1 MLRGQRRD
9 RLKRTCAAALAAVV
23 TIATL
28 GACGTRL
35 DEDAVRGVQ
44 TTTSEEIVGEREGT
58 SGAPAAGQTTTEE
71 TRTGPTVDDGSPVA
85 PSIRRDD
92 RTGVAGG
99 TIKVGGIFPL
109 SGGLSALGRPVEQA
123 ARAYFRHV
131 NDTGG
136 VNGRKI
142 EFIAE
147 DDAADPNRTRS
158 AAEKLV
164 NQDKVF
170 VMGPSFTPF
179 SPDLVGFLEDRGV
192 PFIGF
197 DGNTVDGFKSR
208 STISLGASI
217 PPHAEVLVPYWYRKT
232 KAQRIG
238 VVYLDVPPAREYLVH
253 TREVVCPK
261 LGCEVV
267 VERPIQFTT
276 TDYTSILIAMRS
288 ADVDGIFIVTDPASA
303 VKLLLQARA
312 QNYKPSPG
320 GYLGQH
326 GIYLDLVP
334 ESCGSFCDGIM
345 APTSLFPP
353 TVPNP
358 ATNEMRRVVGTY
370 YRDVEYG
377 YFTELGYAS
386 ARMLV
391 DLIKRT
397 GSDLERAT
405 LLDTARSLTRYDTG
419 GFTNPKRPINI
430 SPGVEHPRD
439 MIIVRMQD
447 EKWVQESGWLPPGDF

>member
-1 MLRGQRRD
+1 MPL
-9 RLKRTCAAALAAVV
+9 LALCLVAA
-23 TIATL
+23 
-28 GACGTRL
+28 ACGTRL
-35 DEDAVRGVQ
+35 DEQAVRDAQ
-44 TTTSEEIVGEREGT
+44 ITTSERVVESGDELARADDGPGLKEPSAEGPQPGT
-58 SGAPAAGQTTTEE
+58 VAGVA
-71 TRTGPTVDDGSPVA
+71 PTVKRG
-85 PSIRRDD
+85 D

-99 TIKVGGIFPL
+99 TIRVGGIFPL

-136 VNGRKI
+136 VNGRRI

-164 NQDKVF
+164 DQDKVF

-179 SPDLVGFLEDRGV
+179 SPDLVGFLERKGV

-197 DGNTVDGFKSR
+197 DGNTVDGFKSP

-217 PPHAEVLVPYWYRKT
+217 PPHAEVLVPYWYKKT
-232 KAQRIG
+232 RAERIG
-238 VVYLDVPPAREYLVH
+238 VVYLDVPPAREYLEH
-253 TREVVCPK
+253 TKNVVCPK

-267 VERPIQFTT
+267 AERAVQFTT
-276 TDYTSILIAMRS
+276 TDYTSILLAMRS
-288 ADVDGIFIVTDPASA
+288 ANVNGIFIVTDPASA
-303 VKLLLQARA
+303 IKMLLQART

-334 ESCGSFCDGIM
+334 ESCGSFCDGIL

-353 TVPNP
+353 TVPNK
-358 ATNEMRRVVGTY
+358 ATNEMREIISRY
-370 YRDVEYG
+370 YQDVEYG

-397 GSDLERAT
+397 GSNLERAT
-405 LLDTARSLTRYDTG
+405 LLATAKRQTAYDTG
-419 GFTNPKRPINI
+419 GFTNPRRPINLT
-430 SPGVEHPRD
+430 PGVEHPRD
-439 MIIVRMQD
+439 MIIVRMSG
-447 EKWVQESGWLPPGDF
+447 EKWVQESGWLPPGSF

>member
-1 MLRGQRRD
+1 MASTSGGRLRG
-9 RLKRTCAAALAAVV
+9 AALALILLTVL
-23 TIATL
+23 L

-35 DEDAVRGVQ
+35 DEQAVRDAQ
-44 TTTSEEIVGEREGT
+44 AE
-58 SGAPAAGQTTTEE
+58 TTERVVSE
-71 TRTGPTVDDGSPVA
+71 SGTGAASPGPGSVPTTVDGGVIADGNRVPETV
-85 PSIRRDD
+85 RTND
-92 RTGVAGG
+92 RTGVATG

-123 ARAYFRHV
+123 ARAYFRHT

-136 VNGRKI
+136 VNGRRI

-164 NQDKVF
+164 NQDKIF

-179 SPDLVGFLEDRGV
+179 SPDLVGFLQNRGV

-197 DGNTVDGFKSR
+197 DGNTVDGFTS
-208 STISLGASI
+208 STTISMGASI
-217 PPHAEVLVPYWYRKT
+217 PPHAEVLIPYWYSKT

-238 VVYLDVPPAREYLVH
+238 VVYLDVPPAREYLEH
-253 TREVVCPK
+253 TKNVVCPK
-261 LGCEVV
+261 IGCRVV
-267 VERPIQFTT
+267 REQPIQFTT
-276 TDYTSILIAMRS
+276 TDYTSILLGMRS
-288 ADVDGIFIVTDPASA
+288 SNVNGIFIVTDPASA
-303 VKLLLQARA
+303 IKLLLQARA
-312 QNYKPSPG
+312 QNYTPSPG

-334 ESCGSFCDGIM
+334 ESCGSFCDGIF

-353 TVPNP
+353 TVPNA
-358 ATNEMRRVVGTY
+358 ATNEMRKVVSTY
-370 YRDVEYG
+370 YQDVEYG

-386 ARMLV
+386 ARLLV
-391 DLIKRT
+391 DLIERT
-397 GSDLERAT
+397 DDLDRAS
-405 LLDTARSLTRYDTG
+405 LLATARSLTSYDTG
-419 GFTNPKRPINI
+419 GFTNPKRPLDLT
-430 SPGVEHPRD
+430 PGVEHPRD

-447 EKWVQESGWLPPGDF
+447 GKWVQESGWLPPGNF

>member
-1 MLRGQRRD
+1 MSRGKKLGRRS
-9 RLKRTCAAALAAVV
+9 AAVASVIALAL
-23 TIATL
+23 IL
-28 GACGTRL
+28 SACGTRL
-35 DEDAVRGVQ
+35 DEDDVRGKQ
-44 TTTSEEIVGEREGT
+44 TKTSEEIVEGSPGARREGAT
-58 SGAPAAGQTTTEE
+58 AEGVTPDGGQ
-71 TRTGPTVDDGSPVA
+71 RSVAVPSQPPT
-85 PSIRRDD
+85 IRRDD
-92 RTGVAGG
+92 TTGVARG

-136 VNGRKI
+136 VNGRRI

-192 PFIGF
+192 PFVGF
-197 DGNTVDGFKSR
+197 DGNTVDGFTSA
-208 STISLGASI
+208 STVSLGASI
-217 PPHAEVLVPYWYRKT
+217 PPHAEVLVPYWYKKT

-238 VVYLDVPPAREYLVH
+238 VVYLDVPPAREYLEH
-253 TREVVCPK
+253 TRDVVCPK

-267 VERPIQFTT
+267 VEQPIQFTT
-276 TDYTSILIAMRS
+276 TDYTSILLAMRS
-288 ADVDGIFIVTDPASA
+288 AQVNGVFIVTDPASA
-303 VKLLLQARA
+303 IKLLLQARA
-312 QNYKPSPG
+312 QNYRPSPG

-334 ESCGSFCDGIM
+334 ESCGSFCNGIM

-353 TVPNP
+353 TVPNA

-370 YRDVEYG
+370 YKDVEYG

-397 GSDLERAT
+397 GADLERAS
-405 LLDTARSLTRYDTG
+405 LLATARSLKRYDTG
-419 GFTNPKRPINI
+419 GFTNPKRPIDI
-430 SPGVEHPRD
+430 TPGVEHPRD

-447 EKWVQESGWLPPGDF
+447 EKWVQESGWLPPGNFS

>member
-1 MLRGQRRD
+1 MAPTSLRLLRARAGW
-9 RLKRTCAAALAAVV
+9 LAVFVLLAA
-23 TIATL
+23 
-28 GACGTRL
+28 ACGTRL
-35 DEDAVRGVQ
+35 DEQAVRDAQAQ
-44 TTTSEEIVGEREGT
+44 TTERVVSESGSSVAGATSAPTGTTGRFGNRVDPVVG
-58 SGAPAAGQTTTEE
+58 AA
-71 TRTGPTVDDGSPVA
+71 PTVEQ
-85 PSIRRDD
+85 DD

-99 TIKVGGIFPL
+99 VIKVGGIFPL

-136 VNGRKI
+136 VNGRRI

-179 SPDLVGFLEDRGV
+179 SPDLVGFLQNRGV
-192 PFIGF
+192 PFVGF
-197 DGNTVDGFKSR
+197 DGNTVDGFKS
-208 STISLGASI
+208 STTISMGASI
-217 PPHAEVLVPYWYRKT
+217 PPHAEVLVPYWYAKT

-238 VVYLDVPPAREYLVH
+238 VVYLDVPPAREYLQH
-253 TREVVCPK
+253 TKNVVCPK
-261 LGCEVV
+261 IGCQVV
-267 VERPIQFTT
+267 REQPIQFTT
-276 TDYTSILIAMRS
+276 TDYTSILLGMRS
-288 ADVDGIFIVTDPASA
+288 ANVDGVFIVTDPASA

-312 QNYKPSPG
+312 QNYTPSPG

-353 TVPNP
+353 TVPNA
-358 ATNEMRRVVGTY
+358 ATNEMRKVVGTY
-370 YRDVEYG
+370 YQDVEYG

-386 ARMLV
+386 ARLLV
-391 DLIKRT
+391 DLIRRT
-397 GSDLERAT
+397 GADLERAS
-405 LLDTARSLTRYDTG
+405 LLATARSLTSYDTG
-419 GFTNPKRPINI
+419 GFTNPKRPLDLT
-430 SPGVEHPRD
+430 PGIEHPRD
-439 MIIVRMQD
+439 MIIVRMSGG
-447 EKWVQESGWLPPGDF
+447 KWLQESGWLPPGNF

>member
-1 MLRGQRRD
+1 MRSTSKRGP
-9 RLKRTCAAALAAVV
+9 RLVAATFAAV
-23 TIATL
+23 AL
-28 GACGTRL
+28 LSAACGTRL
-35 DEDAVRGVQ
+35 DEQAVRDAQ
-44 TTTSEEIVGEREGT
+44 SKTTERIVSESGPDVAGATSAPGTVTGPGTITVDEGT
-58 SGAPAAGQTTTEE
+58 GGAP
-71 TRTGPTVDDGSPVA
+71 TVKQ
-85 PSIRRDD
+85 DD

-123 ARAYFRHV
+123 ARAYFRHI

-136 VNGRKI
+136 VNGRQI
-142 EFIAE
+142 DFIAE

-164 NQDKVF
+164 NQDKIF

-179 SPDLVGFLEDRGV
+179 SPDLVGFLQNRGV

-208 STISLGASI
+208 TTLSIGASI
-217 PPHAEVLVPYWYRKT
+217 PPHAEVLIPYWYSKT
-232 KAQRIG
+232 KARRIG
-238 VVYLDVPPAREYLVH
+238 VIYLDVPPAREYLQH
-253 TREVVCPK
+253 TKNVVCPK
-261 LGCEVV
+261 IGCQVV
-267 VERPIQFTT
+267 REQPIQFTT
-276 TDYTSILIAMRS
+276 TDYTSILLAMRS
-288 ADVDGIFIVTDPASA
+288 ANVNGIFIVTDPASA
-303 VKLLLQARA
+303 IKLLLQARA
-312 QNYKPSPG
+312 QNYTPSPG

-358 ATNEMRRVVGTY
+358 ATNEMRKVVGTY
-370 YRDVEYG
+370 YQDVEYG

-386 ARMLV
+386 ARLLV
-391 DLIKRT
+391 DLIERT
-397 GSDLERAT
+397 GTSLERAS
-405 LLDTARSLTRYDTG
+405 LLATARAQTSYDTG
-419 GFTNPKRPINI
+419 GFTNPKRPLDLT
-430 SPGVEHPRD
+430 PGVEHPRD
-439 MIIVRMQD
+439 MIIVRMQAG
-447 EKWVQESGWLPPGDF
+447 KWVQESGWLPPGNF

>member
-1 MLRGQRRD
+1 MRSTSKRGP
-9 RLKRTCAAALAAVV
+9 RLVAATFAAV
-23 TIATL
+23 AL
-28 GACGTRL
+28 LSAACGTRL
-35 DEDAVRGVQ
+35 DEQAVRDAQ
-44 TTTSEEIVGEREGT
+44 SKTTERIVSESGPHVAGATSAPGTVTGPGTITVDEGT
-58 SGAPAAGQTTTEE
+58 GGAP
-71 TRTGPTVDDGSPVA
+71 TVKQ
-85 PSIRRDD
+85 DD

-123 ARAYFRHV
+123 ARAYFRHI

-136 VNGRKI
+136 VNGRQI
-142 EFIAE
+142 DFIAE

-164 NQDKVF
+164 NQDKIF

-179 SPDLVGFLEDRGV
+179 SPDLVGFLQNRGV

-208 STISLGASI
+208 TTLSIGASI
-217 PPHAEVLVPYWYRKT
+217 PPHAEVLIPYWYSKT
-232 KAQRIG
+232 KARRIG
-238 VVYLDVPPAREYLVH
+238 VIYLDVPPAREYLQH
-253 TREVVCPK
+253 TKNVVCPK
-261 LGCEVV
+261 IGCQVV
-267 VERPIQFTT
+267 REQPIQFTT
-276 TDYTSILIAMRS
+276 TDYTSILLAMRS
-288 ADVDGIFIVTDPASA
+288 ANVNGIFIVTDPASA
-303 VKLLLQARA
+303 IKLLLQARA
-312 QNYKPSPG
+312 QNYTPSPG

-358 ATNEMRRVVGTY
+358 ATNEMRKVVGTY
-370 YRDVEYG
+370 YQDVEYG

-386 ARMLV
+386 ARLLV
-391 DLIKRT
+391 DLIERT
-397 GSDLERAT
+397 GTSLERAS
-405 LLDTARSLTRYDTG
+405 LLATARAQTSYDTG
-419 GFTNPKRPINI
+419 GFTNPKRPLDLT
-430 SPGVEHPRD
+430 PGVEHPRD
-439 MIIVRMQD
+439 MIIVRMQAG
-447 EKWVQESGWLPPGDF
+447 KWVQESGWLPPGNF